1 MAACDATG
9 SCQPI
14 IAMML
19 SQPASFRSVETS
31 SKAALLTRIF
41 CTAAAS
47 VTADMHSDD
56 PGTGGGGRG
65 GLPDGR
71 EDLAEG
77 VA

>member
-19 SQPASFRSVETS
+19 SQPASLRSVVIS
-31 SKAALLTRIF
+31 SNAALLTRIF

-47 VTADMHSDD
+47 VTADMHSAD

-71 EDLAEG
+71 KDLAEG